1 MKARIRF
8 TSPKGLDG
16 ENAIITITDMK
27 KIKVEVTIPMKSLMH
42 ALMGVAGIDCEMEI
56 TDISERNKV

>member
-56 TDISERNKV
+56 TDISERNKL

>member
-27 KIKVEVTIPMKSLMH
+27 KIKVEVTIPMKKPY
-42 ALMGVAGIDCEMEI
+42 ACFNGCCGY
-56 TDISERNKV
+56 

>member
-27 KIKVEVTIPMKSLMH
+27 KTKVEVTIPMKSLMH

-56 TDISERNKV
+56 TDISRRNR